1 MASPGP
7 GRRRLPA
14 PRRAVSGSPD
24 RGMLSPA
31 GSFHVYGDRGALVL
45 QSLCI
50 ELVGAGADRHEE
62 ELGLAFLLEFDL
74 VKRVGLDLQAAGLD
88 LAQPDVVEEVRRD
101 DGVFLDR
108 KSTRLNSSH

>member
-1 MASPGP
+1 
-7 GRRRLPA
+7 
-14 PRRAVSGSPD
+14 
-24 RGMLSPA
+24 MLSPA

-101 DGVFLDR
+101 DGVFLHAGR
-108 KSTRLNSSH
+108 SEEHTSELQSLMRISYAVFCLK